1 MIEEL
6 LNKPYWVID
15 ILPEQVPENSA
26 GQYARIEEYFLQYEQ
41 MAALRQRFAT
51 ILLKLNCYDDFHVLL
66 PDESQSWDNPTPHQ
80 LADLLTCGQ
89 YDLLILLKEKRCLIT
104 ANRDDTYMTVYNPS
118 SELRNRI
125 RALAASEGLFF
136 WQPLA
141 GAFSPGQEEP

>member
-51 ILLKLNCYDDFHVLL
+51 ILLKWNCYDDFHVLL
-66 PDESQSWDNPTPHQ
+66 PDESQSWDNPIPHQ

-104 ANRDDTYMTVYNPS
+104 VNRDDTYMTVYNPS
-118 SELRNRI
+118 PELRKRI

-136 WQPLA
+136 WQPPA